1 MIVRPQLCKM
11 KGFRYITFEEDL
23 IRPMV
28 KIYLCNSAVRV
39 DNDVELL
46 QDQKWIPPLAFYGI
60 VKLRLSCPRFE
71 LGARARSGPS
81 G

>member
-1 MIVRPQLCKM
+1 
-11 KGFRYITFEEDL
+11 
-23 IRPMV
+23 MV

-60 VKLRLSCPRFE
+60 VKLRLGCPRFE